1 MGFVEGFVDEIIS
14 PLETAAGQIR
24 QLSKAH
30 VEADNH
36 FQTRV
41 QGLKASFQGE
51 GAQTLFTMAQRQ
63 KSFVTGITNELND
76 FAGAFEETVHIV
88 REAAQ
93 VADWALGGPLLD
105 IAQHILGKLSPD
117 IVVRQGQSAVSAVAD
132 DMRKTFHDMLDKSGS
147 FFGDV
152 FHGHFGAALHDA
164 GSAFG
169 DLIHLGGDL
178 FALLDQVET
187 ILGHWA
193 AKVMEKANWLLNSIQ
208 SFLFKIEDF
217 IFGFS
222 QISDNA
228 AILADPNSTPEE
240 KGIAIAGLGLTA
252 LSDILMFIP
261 GAEEGGV
268 ALDAT
273 EKTLVDEAESEVEQ
287 QVEKE
292 VEQEVEQEVEKEVEQ
307 EVEQGGTGGEPP
319 INDGNGSGISGFDDN
334 NPPGTRE
341 SVVKKLNDYLLNP
354 DHPAGGPKAKWFQ
367 SALGFTR
374 ENMSDLA
381 KQIIFDPSTA
391 VETGVTQYGTKYN
404 QIISIV
410 GANGKTIDVTFAWIK
425 NNDGIVRL
433 VTAIPTKLK

>member
-307 EVEQGGTGGEPP
+307 EVEGDVEKQLQQQL
-319 INDGNGSGISGFDDN
+319 INEVENSGAKISPQDVVGITRTPDGKIVWLE
-334 NPPGTRE
+334 T
-341 SVVKKLNDYLLNP
+341 
-354 DHPAGGPKAKWFQ
+354 GGPKAGLEHIMDGDGTPGD
-367 SALGFTR
+367 LGHAQDFANIGVEGEDNVSKLIIDTLEHDTPVATR
-374 ENMSDLA
+374 GSG
-381 KQIIFDPSTA
+381 KIFDVT
-391 VETGVTQYGTKYN
+391 VNGVQR
-404 QIISIV
+404 QILIV
-410 GANGKTIDVTFAWIK
+410 VGSNGFI
-425 NNDGIVRL
+425 
-433 VTAIPTKLK
+433 VTAYPV